1 LRWKKFFLRLV
12 ALPLMVWAAGTPTHA
27 QDSPPVQVTPA
38 VEVSHYDVSWSKD
51 MPVTFLSAF
60 TAFFGNYRYTQM
72 EKPEPGDYRSVS
84 ELLPWDRPLAG
95 RYSESADK
103 ASKWAVALGVA
114 PLALAGY
121 SYGVGDASGQDA
133 AGFTLMFAQALAL
146 QSGINLMVRSMEF
159 WPRPY
164 VYAKDGYGS
173 GSRKAIERAEKADA
187 EAYGSFYSGHASAAF
202 TVAVFTGE
210 WFSEMYPQSPFRG
223 VVWAGALSAAALE
236 GVLRIAAGKHYLT
249 DVVVGALVGSGVSL
263 AVIEIHKKRDERFSL
278 WVYPGAAG
286 LTIRI

>member
-1 LRWKKFFLRLV
+1 MRWKKFFLSLV
-12 ALPLMVWAAGTPTHA
+12 ALPLMVWAAGTPA
-27 QDSPPVQVTPA
+27 PEEA
-38 VEVSHYDVSWSKD
+38 HYDVSWSKD

-72 EKPEPGDYRSVS
+72 EKPEPGDYRSIS

-95 RYSESADK
+95 RYSEPADK
-103 ASKWAVALGVA
+103 ASKWAAALGVA

-173 GSRKAIERAEKADA
+173 GSRKSVERAEKADA

-236 GVLRIAAGKHYLT
+236 GVLRIAAGKHYPT
-249 DVVVGALVGSGVSL
+249 DVVVGALVGTGVSL